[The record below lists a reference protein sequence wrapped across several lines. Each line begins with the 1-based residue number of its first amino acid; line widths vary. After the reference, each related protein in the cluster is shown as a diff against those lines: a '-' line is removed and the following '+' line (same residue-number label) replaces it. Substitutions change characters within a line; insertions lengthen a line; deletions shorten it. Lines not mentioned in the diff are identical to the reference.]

1 MQATEGNEGYIQ
13 IPFQTEDGMTVTF
26 YVLEQTKFYGMN
38 YLLVTEDV
46 ESEEAVSYILK
57 DLSGEESEE
66 AVYEMVEDEKELST
80 LAKLFEEL
88 MEDVDIIEE

>member
-1 MQATEGNEGYIQ
+1 MQATEGNEAYIQ
-13 IPFQTEDGMTVTF
+13 IPFQTEDGVTVTF

-38 YLLVTEDV
+38 YLLVTEDT

-57 DLSGEESEE
+57 DVSGEEAEE
-66 AVYEMVEDEKELST
+66 AVYEMVEDEKELSA